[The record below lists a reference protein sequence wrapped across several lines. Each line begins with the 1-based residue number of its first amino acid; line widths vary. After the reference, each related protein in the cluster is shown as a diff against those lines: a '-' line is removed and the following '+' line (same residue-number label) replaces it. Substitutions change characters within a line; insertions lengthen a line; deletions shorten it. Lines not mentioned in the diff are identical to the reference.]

1 MISQLLKS
9 FFKMRKKNLKKLKD
23 AAVLLGSV
31 REITRNKHFL
41 KYKSPSIWSVVSTFR
56 ITERMGDS
64 EVLPKRR

>member
-1 MISQLLKS
+1 
-9 FFKMRKKNLKKLKD
+9 MRKKNLKKLED

-31 REITRNKHFL
+31 REIPRNKHFL
-41 KYKSPSIWSVVSTFR
+41 KYKSSSIWSVVSTFR